1 MDALLKPSQ
10 VSAETGASPKALR
23 GYEEN
28 GLISPVR
35 AENGYRLY
43 DRHQVRVVS
52 QIRALNAIGVPLRDM
67 APFVD
72 CLNTGSEHADECPSA
87 LAEYRRAIDRIDH
100 TITVLSQQREA
111 LVANLSTASRRLV
124 GQMQEVDSS
133 NPNLSPL
140 PSDLVAPEDDGSAN
154 HLPGQAMPSL
164 DLPSTD
170 GERVNLAELGTG
182 RTLIYVFPMTGAPE
196 ADMPEGWDAI
206 PGARGCSP
214 HNCDMRNHYAEL
226 MQNGVN
232 RVFGLSSQPVEYQQ
246 VLAQAL
252 QLPYPL
258 LTDET
263 MELGSSLHLPT
274 IRAEGLTV
282 YQRLALL
289 INDGVIEHVFFP
301 VFPPDQHARV
311 VLEWLAAT
319 PEPESSKQ

>member
-1 MDALLKPSQ
+1 MDELLKPSQ
-10 VSAETGASPKALR
+10 VATETGASPKALR
-23 GYEEN
+23 GYEKN

-52 QIRALNAIGVPLRDM
+52 QIRHLNAIGIPLRDM

-72 CLNTGSEHADECPSA
+72 CLNTGSEHADACPST
-87 LAEYRRAIDRIDH
+87 LVEYRRAIDRIDR
-100 TITVLSQQREA
+100 TITTLSEQREA
-111 LVANLSTASRRLV
+111 LVANLSTASRHLI
-124 GQMQEVDSS
+124 GQVKEVDSV
-133 NPNLSPL
+133 NPNLAPL
-140 PSDLVAPEDDGSAN
+140 PSDLVAPENDGSID
-154 HLPGQAMPSL
+154 HLPGQAMPSIH
-164 DLPSTD
+164 LPSTD
-170 GERVNLAELGTG
+170 GETVHLAELGRG

-232 RVFGLSSQPVEYQQ
+232 RVFGLSSQPAEYQEA
-246 VLAQAL
+246 LAQAL
-252 QLPYPL
+252 RLPYPL
-258 LTDET
+258 LTDEA
-263 MELGSSLHLPT
+263 MELGSSLQLPT
-274 IRAEGLTV
+274 ISAGGLTV

-301 VFPPDQHARV
+301 VFPPDQHAQV
-311 VLEWLAAT
+311 VLEWLAANAQS
-319 PEPESSKQ
+319 ESSK